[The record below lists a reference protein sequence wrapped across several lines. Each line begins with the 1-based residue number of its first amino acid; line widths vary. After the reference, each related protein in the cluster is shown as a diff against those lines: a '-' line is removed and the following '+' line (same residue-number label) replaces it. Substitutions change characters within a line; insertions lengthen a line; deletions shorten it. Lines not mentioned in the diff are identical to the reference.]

1 MASKKMGARIKMEA
15 RKKMKAR
22 KPRKPRLKKGTHI
35 KRKGTK
41 ARKLHEF
48 VKHVGTYC
56 IKACEARNL
65 AHSETEISKI
75 FEFN

>member
-22 KPRKPRLKKGTHI
+22 KPRKPRLRKGTHI

-41 ARKLHEF
+41 AGKLHEF
-48 VKHVGTYC
+48 VKHVGT
-56 IKACEARNL
+56 
-65 AHSETEISKI
+65 
-75 FEFN
+75 